1 MPLSWCPTSVPL
13 LLIPLMY
20 LEIFSL
26 PMFLPLASTLY
37 PPICENSTLF
47 IFQASFSINLS
58 VILPFSDKTNGAS
71 FHDPIVLYLFSAT
84 PAIYNLSQYISVRRP
99 LLILNKKARQMC
111 MWQNSGLY
119 KHKVKLLMLY
129 FPYQPD
135 QKEKKKERKKCR
147 WLERPFSWLLMSLA
161 GLAFGWLQLRTPVI
175 LFACHVCRCTL
186 ASFQ

>member
-71 FHDPIVLYLFSAT
+71 LHDPIVLYLFSAT

-129 FPYQPD
+129 FPYEPD
-135 QKEKKKERKKCR
+135 QKRKKKKV
-147 WLERPFSWLLMSLA
+147 LLTWKTIFMAPNVTSKA
-161 GLAFGWLQLRTPVI
+161 GLWMAPAQDTCYF
-175 LFACHVCRCTL
+175 VCMSCV
-186 ASFQ
+186 